1 MYCSNCGNELQSGQN
16 FCPVCG
22 QMVQDIQAEHGKVQV
37 VKNGM
42 ADIQIAEA
50 EKLKEYMFKVKELEG
65 LAYEER
71 VLLSNIKA
79 EENRYKSITKQAYE
93 SKQSKNFSDSFGT
106 GLFVGAGISFIPAII
121 FWMVKTGYPGNG
133 IIFGLLTAAVIGV
146 VVGIIFIIGE
156 SIETKK
162 RNEEIDKRNRWIAE
176 QNERTDREIK
186 HALTELEKQ
195 YKIVETKTIRTNE
208 ILNRLYALNI
218 LHPDYRNIVAVCSLC
233 QYLDSERCYSLKGYD
248 GAYNIY
254 EQEKRMDIIITKLV
268 DIIENLKQIQRNQQM
283 IYNAIVS
290 AHTAVSEVMQ
300 GIRSDL
306 KKNQAINQEIR
317 EYSRISAE
325 NSNAMLFLETWKS

>member
-156 SIETKK
+156 SI
-162 RNEEIDKRNRWIAE
+162 
-176 QNERTDREIK
+176 
-186 HALTELEKQ
+186 
-195 YKIVETKTIRTNE
+195 
-208 ILNRLYALNI
+208 
-218 LHPDYRNIVAVCSLC
+218 
-233 QYLDSERCYSLKGYD
+233 
-248 GAYNIY
+248 
-254 EQEKRMDIIITKLV
+254 
-268 DIIENLKQIQRNQQM
+268 
-283 IYNAIVS
+283 
-290 AHTAVSEVMQ
+290 
-300 GIRSDL
+300 
-306 KKNQAINQEIR
+306 
-317 EYSRISAE
+317 
-325 NSNAMLFLETWKS
+325 

>member
-1 MYCSNCGNELQSGQN
+1 MYCSNCGNELQSGQK
-16 FCPVCG
+16 FCPECG
-22 QMVQDIQAEHGKVQV
+22 QKVQGIPTDQRKVQV
-37 VKNGM
+37 VKNEK
-42 ADIQIAEA
+42 ADIQIAET
-50 EKLKEYMFKVKELEG
+50 ERLKAYMFKVKELEG

-71 VLLSNIKA
+71 TLLSNIRA
-79 EENRYKSITKQAYE
+79 EEDRYRSITKQAYE
-93 SKQSKNFSDSFGT
+93 SKHTNNPRDSFST
-106 GLFVGAGISFIPAII
+106 GFFCGAAISFIPAII
-121 FWMVKTGYPGNG
+121 FWMVRTGYPGEG

-146 VVGIIFIIGE
+146 IVGIIFIIGE

-268 DIIENLKQIQRNQQM
+268 DIIANLKQIQRNQQM

-290 AHTAVSEVMQ
+290 AHTAVSGVMQ
-300 GIRSDL
+300 EIRSDL

-325 NSNAMLFLETWKS
+325 NSNAMMFLEAWKN